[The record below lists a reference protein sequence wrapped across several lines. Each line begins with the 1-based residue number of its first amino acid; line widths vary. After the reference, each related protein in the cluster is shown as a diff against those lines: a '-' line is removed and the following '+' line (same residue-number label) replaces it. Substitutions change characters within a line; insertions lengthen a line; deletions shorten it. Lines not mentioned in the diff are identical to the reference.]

1 MPQPRTSG
9 RVGPPPRP
17 RPALRRARA
26 LKSSVVPARPT
37 PQHCEWFQLP
47 LLNHERAAALG
58 HQLAQADTDER
69 QPRAFRATYRRVMWF
84 VVLTV
89 CVLVVGFVIWRRITS
104 VGRNQSTPTRP
115 TSTPRPANAGPVAK
129 SGVERVLGD
138 VEAMPDLRKQAEA
151 EAERMMSDVEAEAA
165 LRHAE
170 LVRETDRELERVRV
184 QQQFPKPGAE
194 PLVLGANGGPTWMSP
209 DEWVEKVSS
218 YRGQGR
224 TNDAIREVAEYL
236 ERHGPTWPLTAAERS
251 DRAEVLGIVIREE
264 YLSPENEAVALEPGP
279 SGLPD
284 AWVERVR
291 DRLLVVTPI
300 GWINPRSRTA
310 ATRAGLWSFAVRG
323 TSHHKGAARGDF
335 TPGSLVRLVREPDNS
350 HDPNAI
356 AVYASEAHNLA
367 GYVPRGYA
375 KRLSKILDA
384 EVDIVAVSVSGSGP
398 GNDDVPPH
406 VLAVERALW
415 NHLNRDR

>member
-1 MPQPRTSG
+1 
-9 RVGPPPRP
+9 
-17 RPALRRARA
+17 
-26 LKSSVVPARPT
+26 
-37 PQHCEWFQLP
+37 
-47 LLNHERAAALG
+47 
-58 HQLAQADTDER
+58 
-69 QPRAFRATYRRVMWF
+69 MWF
-84 VVLTV
+84 VVLTI
-89 CVLVVGFVIWRRITS
+89 CVLVVSFVIWRRTIS

-115 TSTPRPANAGPVAK
+115 TSTPRPANAGPAAK
-129 SGVERVLGD
+129 SEVKRVLGD

-165 LRHAE
+165 LRHAD
-170 LVRETDRELERVRV
+170 LMRERDRELERVRV
-184 QQQFPKPGAE
+184 QQQFLKPGAE
-194 PLVLGANGGPTWMSP
+194 PLTLGPHGGPTWMPP
-209 DEWVEKVSS
+209 DEWAEKTSV

-224 TNDAIREVAEYL
+224 TNDAIHEVAEYL

-279 SGLPD
+279 NGLPN

-300 GWINPRSRTA
+300 GWINPKSRTA

-323 TSHHKGAARGDF
+323 ISHHKGAARGDF
-335 TPGSLVRLVREPDNS
+335 APGSLVRLVREPDNS

-384 EVDIVAVSVSGSGP
+384 EADIVAVSVRGSGP

-406 VLAVERALW
+406 VLAVDRALW